1 MSGVF
6 VRWWKGVNHF
16 IFLSNALTSEQNF
29 HIVPHW
35 VGFWKFIG
43 VQPSQK
49 IGTLVVYVY
58 MPISFH
64 FMRKRPGVKESS
76 IDRVKLDSSFCVLMS
91 PWRWQQEKF
100 INLMI
105 FDAFEWFSAIK
116 FNNNNQKIFIVKRPL
131 LILRLPALGNKYW
144 IGCVLNFFNMEKK
157 LWWDFNC
164 LWYYCL
170 RILYIV
176 CRNFLLSGIK

>member
-1 MSGVF
+1 M
-6 VRWWKGVNHF
+6 
-16 IFLSNALTSEQNF
+16 
-29 HIVPHW
+29 
-35 VGFWKFIG
+35 
-43 VQPSQK
+43 
-49 IGTLVVYVY
+49 Y

-64 FMRKRPGVKESS
+64 FMWKRPGVKESS

-100 INLMI
+100 IKWYSMHLSDLVRLN
-105 FDAFEWFSAIK
+105 STTTTK
-116 FNNNNQKIFIVKRPL
+116 KIFIVKRPL

-176 CRNFLLSGIK
+176 CRNFLLSRIK